1 MHTPL
6 WLPARGGT
14 GPRTQ
19 QCPPMQKSGAR
30 RSRWRSAD
38 GPGGYT
44 RRIRTAPRFVA
55 ANSAAVSTW
64 QKDISP
70 RRSRYSH
77 RPLRLPG
84 RPMGDGKCRGKAS
97 KRARPGYSCIQS
109 AAVGTGRAPRAP
121 FKFPQ
126 PVPRRMQTAGAALSG
141 RKICLLSMQM
151 QTDDRPWSP
160 DVAGQVPS

>member
-6 WLPARGGT
+6 WLPARGVRGSQAST
-14 GPRTQ
+14 V
-19 QCPPMQKSGAR
+19 PPNAEKRRQAPGAR
-30 RSRWRSAD
+30 D
-38 GPGGYT
+38 GAAQTGLV
-44 RRIRTAPRFVA
+44 APRFAA

-70 RRSRYSH
+70 RCSRYSH

-109 AAVGTGRAPRAP
+109 AAVGTGLPRARRERRLNSRSL
-121 FKFPQ
+121 
-126 PVPRRMQTAGAALSG
+126 VPRRMQTAGAALSG